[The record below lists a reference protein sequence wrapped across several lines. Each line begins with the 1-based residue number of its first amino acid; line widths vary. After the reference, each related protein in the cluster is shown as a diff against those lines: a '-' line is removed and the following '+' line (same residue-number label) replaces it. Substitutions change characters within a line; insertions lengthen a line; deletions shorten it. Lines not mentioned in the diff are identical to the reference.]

1 MLFIKFYLYFLV
13 FFFFK
18 IKTKRFEGGKKKTKR
33 EMRLWRKGNPV
44 FKKKKKRLSLFFLN
58 AKKEKRKKRES

>member
-18 IKTKRFEGGKKKTKR
+18 IKTKRFEGGKKTKR
-33 EMRLWRKGNPV
+33 EMRLWSKGNPV
-44 FKKKKKRLSLFFLN
+44 FKKKRKKLSLFFLN

>member
-18 IKTKRFEGGKKKTKR
+18 IKTKRFEGEKKNER
-33 EMRLWRKGNPV
+33 EMRLWSKGNPV
-44 FKKKKKRLSLFFLN
+44 FKKKRKNLSLFFLN
-58 AKKEKRKKRES
+58 AKKEKRKKKRES